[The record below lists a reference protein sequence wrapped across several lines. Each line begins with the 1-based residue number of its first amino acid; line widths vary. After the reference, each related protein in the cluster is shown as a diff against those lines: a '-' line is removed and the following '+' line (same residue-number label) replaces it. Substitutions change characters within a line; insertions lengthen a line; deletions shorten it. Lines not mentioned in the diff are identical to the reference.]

1 MVFALTVGIL
11 TCLGLILLVFIKPSV
26 QFRGEQI
33 SIYWLP
39 PLAGALILIS
49 GGALSLQEVAAG
61 LTAPTAMNPIK
72 ILILFFSMTLLS
84 VFLDQAGFFRY
95 LAETMLAKA
104 GGSQKAL
111 FFTLYAT
118 VSVLTVFTSNDIIV
132 LTFTPFI
139 CYFTRHAKVDPLP
152 YLFCEFIAAN
162 TWSMIFIIGNPTN
175 IYLASG
181 ADIGFFEYLKVMAWP
196 TLLAGLGSLA
206 ALWLLFRK
214 KLEMPLHQEFTPTAR
229 PDKPMVFLGVLH
241 LGVCILLMVLSSVL
255 ELPMWLISLA
265 AFCSLFVSADFYLAA
280 RNRTPSILLE
290 VIKRAPFEMA
300 PFVLSMFIV
309 VLALEKC
316 GVTALLADL
325 LGYLPA
331 VPAYGISSFLASN
344 FMNNIPMSVLYSGI
358 TAGATGAAPLY
369 AAVIGSNLGAFFT
382 PIGALAGM
390 MWMQLL
396 KAHGLQLSFGKFTKY
411 GAAVAIQSLILALI
425 GLMCQPI

>member
-181 ADIGFFEYLKVMAWP
+181 ADIGCFEYLKVMAWP

-265 AFCSLFVSADFYLAA
+265 AFCSLFVSAAFYLAA

-411 GAAVAIQSLILALI
+411 GAAVAIPSLILALI

>member
-265 AFCSLFVSADFYLAA
+265 AFCSLFVSAAFYLAA

-411 GAAVAIQSLILALI
+411 GAAVAIPSLILALI